1 MNILIVEDESRI
13 AKRIER
19 MAREFF
25 KESLKRIQIVE
36 SILQANSIIIS
47 NKPDLLLLDINL
59 NGQSGFEILKEN
71 ASESFD
77 TIIVSAQKEFALT
90 SFEFGVLDF
99 VPKPF
104 NRERL
109 NHAFERIILNNR
121 ITPSQLKFLAVKK
134 KNHVQLVKLDELL
147 YIQGAGV
154 YSELYLEDGRK
165 ELHNKSL
172 EKLEQLLP
180 EIFIRTHK
188 SYLVKTAA
196 IKEIITKPGSQYEL
210 KLKNGIVLPIGRT
223 KYKQIKEIWLQ

>member
-36 SILQANSIIIS
+36 SISQANSIITS

-188 SYLVKTAA
+188 SYLVKTSA
-196 IKEIITKPGSQYEL
+196 IKEIITKPGSQYKL